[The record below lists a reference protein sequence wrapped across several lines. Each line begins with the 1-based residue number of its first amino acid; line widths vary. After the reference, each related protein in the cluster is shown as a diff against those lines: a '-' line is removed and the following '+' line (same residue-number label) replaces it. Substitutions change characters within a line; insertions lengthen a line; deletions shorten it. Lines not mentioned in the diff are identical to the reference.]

1 MPSIP
6 TIAEM
11 GKVIKFELMDKDADG
26 TGGRLEHGTEWFTTR
41 GSFKEV
47 SGYRK
52 FENGYDETVTV
63 ADIYVHW
70 RQELDNNLSKDVQII
85 YDNRFFTIEHYK
97 RVNEDRRLMQI
108 TVKEA
113 R

>member
-1 MPSIP
+1 MAFVP
-6 TIAEM
+6 TIGEM
-11 GKVIKFELMDKDADG
+11 RHVIKFELMDKDSDG
-26 TGGRLEHGTEWFTTR
+26 TGGQNEHGKEWFTTR
-41 GSFKEV
+41 GCFKEM

-63 ADIYVHW
+63 ADIYIHW
-70 RQELDNNLSKDVQII
+70 RNELDNNLTKDVQIV
-85 YDNRFFTIEHYK
+85 YDNRFFSIEHYK
-97 RVNEDRRLMQI
+97 RVDENRRLVQV